1 MADSSAHRAGPV
13 SRIVR
18 LLFAGLAA
26 LLLMAA
32 LAWAWLW
39 HSHSGRDF
47 VLMQARGA
55 LADGALSWQSAE
67 GTLAGGLDVQGLVLN
82 VDGMRIQIA
91 QAQLALASTALWRG
105 VVRLDPLQ
113 LSGITIDIPLPS
125 PDAAEEPFSWPSQ
138 WPTLP
143 LPLDI
148 EIAKLVV
155 RDLQVQRGD
164 AAPQTI
170 AAINGGLQMSSDRVR
185 IKGLTIHRVDDT
197 SRIDGRIGFGKHSTV
212 ALTLDGESVT
222 DALTAWQLHA
232 RISGKPAD
240 LQLVLDGNAPGTLA
254 LRARVRGDGE
264 HLRWQLNTRAQ
275 DIAPQ
280 LFGGPEGR
288 YGVALDIDGIDAA
301 ASVAGQ
307 VQRDGQALH
316 ILPSQIAWQNQ
327 QIQLSPLVLS
337 ALDGELRIR
346 GSVGVAGDAPVMA
359 LDIAGDGLR
368 WGAGDE
374 VITAD
379 GVTQLQGTLAQ
390 WRLDGNAT
398 LHRDAVAAHI
408 ELRAH
413 GDQQRATLDQLLLKT
428 DAGQSQLNGE
438 LVFSPTMHWH
448 VAGDI
453 SGFDPGFFA
462 PDFPGA
468 LSANLLSTGS
478 ISDDLVQFNADLTAL
493 SGRVRGRAL
502 AGDAQLQHKAGI
514 STASID
520 LNIGNSH
527 VRGNGQHD
535 ASGKQ
540 PLSMQATFSPLL
552 LNDLLPDARGSL
564 NGAITLRGDMRNA
577 QIRGELHGEHLAW
590 NDLSVDALQ
599 LRASPSASEGTD
611 VELILDGLNS
621 NGLRLAQLQADAQ
634 GTLSKARW
642 SLQAT
647 ADTVKAN
654 ATGNWSEFKNVRRVE
669 LRELSL
675 TPSQGNP
682 WLLLEPASL
691 MLGDVTAM
699 SSLCLTQSD
708 SRLCAQ
714 GNWPGEAS
722 LSAHA
727 FDLALLDPLLH
738 RDDVQ
743 FGLDG
748 RVDGDATLLS
758 SGARIVRGQAQLR
771 FSPGALQVMPRGKQP
786 AFAWR
791 TMRLDATLND
801 DQLLARFDAQTGA
814 DGELHGELA
823 TGLDATAALTGNI
836 SLDIAQLAWLEL
848 FSPDLA
854 APSGHLHGQLSI
866 AGTRETPQ
874 LSGQLVLGNFAAE
887 IPALGIALTD
897 SQAQLDAASNG
908 ELHLEAQL
916 HSGDGPLLLTADG
929 RLDNADA
936 FTAKLSGER
945 VKIIDNADLRA
956 WINPKLD
963 IVRAE
968 KGVSISGQLSIPEA
982 RIALDKMQAGA
993 AARSPDVLILDPIK
1007 PEIKQQGIPVALN
1020 VQVAFGKSVELS
1032 GFGLDG
1038 KLAGDLNVTQAAG
1051 REPLG
1056 TGTLN
1061 VSGSYERY
1069 GKPLSIRHARLSYTR
1084 TPLDNPALDIRAER
1098 SIDAQMVGV
1107 QVSGTA
1113 LRPITTLVS
1122 NPTLDSSETLSWL
1135 VLGRPLRSAQQADSE
1150 KLDAAASALGA
1161 GGNLLAE
1168 QLGARLGLDEA
1179 AVGESRTLGTNTL
1192 SVGKFVSPRL
1202 YVSYG
1207 VSLLG
1212 TGQVVALRYLLGGGF
1227 EVEIESG
1234 LESRGSINWHTER

>member
-1 MADSSAHRAGPV
+1 M

-18 LLFAGLAA
+18 LLFVGLAA

-47 VLMQARGA
+47 VLMQARGVM
-55 LADGALSWQSAE
+55 ADDALSWQSAN
-67 GTLAGGLDVQGLVLN
+67 GTLAGGLHVQGLVLN

-105 VVRLDPLQ
+105 VVRLEPLQ

-125 PDAAEEPFSWPSQ
+125 PDAAVAPFSWPSQ

-148 EIAKLVV
+148 EIPKLVV

-164 AAPQTI
+164 SAPQTI
-170 AAINGGLQMSSDRVR
+170 AAINGGLQISSDRVR

-197 SRIDGRIGFGKHSTV
+197 SRIDGRIGFGKRSTV

-222 DALTAWQLHA
+222 DAVTAWQLHA
-232 RISGKPAD
+232 RISGKPVD

-254 LRARVRGDGE
+254 LRARVRRDGE

-390 WRLDGNAT
+390 WRLAGKAT

-438 LVFSPTMHWH
+438 LVFSPTMHWQ

-462 PDFPGA
+462 PDFPGT
-468 LSANLLSTGS
+468 LSANLLSAGS
-478 ISDDLVQFNADLTAL
+478 INDELVQFNAELTAL
-493 SGRVRGRAL
+493 RGRVRGRAL
-502 AGDAQLQHKAGI
+502 AGHVQLQHKAGI

-520 LNIGNSH
+520 LNIGSSH

-552 LNDLLPDARGSL
+552 LDDLLPDAHGSL
-564 NGAITLRGDMRNA
+564 NGSIALRGDMRNA

-590 NDLSVDALQ
+590 KELSVDALQ

-611 VELILDGLNS
+611 VELTLDGLSS
-621 NGLRLAQLQADAQ
+621 NGLRLAQLQADAH
-634 GTLSKARW
+634 GTLTKARW

-654 ATGNWSEFKNVRRVE
+654 ATGNWAEFKNVRRVE

-699 SSLCLTQSD
+699 SSLCLTQSN
-708 SRLCAQ
+708 SRLCAR

-727 FDLALLDPLLH
+727 FDLALLDPLLW
-738 RDDVQ
+738 REDVQ

-748 RVDGDATLLS
+748 HVDGDATLLT
-758 SGARIVRGQAQLR
+758 SGERIVRGQAQLR

-791 TMRLDATLND
+791 EMSLDATLEG
-801 DQLLARFDAQTGA
+801 DQLLTRFDAQTGA
-814 DGELHGELA
+814 DGVLHGELA
-823 TGLDATAALTGNI
+823 TGLDATAALTGNV

-874 LSGQLVLGNFAAE
+874 LSGQLVLDNFAAE

-968 KGVSISGQLSIPEA
+968 NGVSISGQLSIPEA

-993 AARSPDVLILDPIK
+993 AARSPDVVILDPIK

-1038 KLAGDLNVTQAAG
+1038 KLAGDLKVTQAAG

-1107 QVSGTA
+1107 QVSGNA

-1179 AVGESRTLGTNTL
+1179 AVGESRTLGNNTL